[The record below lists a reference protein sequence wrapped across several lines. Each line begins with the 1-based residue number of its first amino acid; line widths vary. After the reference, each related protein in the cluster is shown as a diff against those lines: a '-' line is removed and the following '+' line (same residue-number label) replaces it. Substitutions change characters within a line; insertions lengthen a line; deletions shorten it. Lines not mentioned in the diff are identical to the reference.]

1 MLFSTFNI
9 FSLLIFLV
17 VILSAT
23 FLLPLG
29 YEPPP
34 PQINTV
40 PKARNHLS
48 SSFHV
53 TAVSPKFNITD
64 SNILP

>member
-34 PQINTV
+34 NQYST
-40 PKARNHLS
+40 KGKKS
-48 SSFHV
+48 S
-53 TAVSPKFNITD
+53 
-64 SNILP
+64 L